1 METMNDNQLDR
12 CLRSI
17 GKMCFVDNYH
27 LFANFHIPHEE
38 AVEFLMENHGYKET
52 GARTRVS
59 CSRRII
65 RNGRVKDA
73 LKIIEASGRVP
84 NNVREAAKK
93 LSLSM

>member
-1 METMNDNQLDR
+1 MNDNQLDR

-17 GKMCFVDNYH
+17 GKMCFVENYH
-27 LFANFHIPHEE
+27 LFANFHIPHEV
-38 AVEFLMENHGYKET
+38 AVEFLMEKHGYKET

-65 RNGRVKDA
+65 RYGRVKDA
-73 LKIIEASGRVP
+73 LQMIEASDRVP
-84 NNVREAAKK
+84 NNVLEAAMK